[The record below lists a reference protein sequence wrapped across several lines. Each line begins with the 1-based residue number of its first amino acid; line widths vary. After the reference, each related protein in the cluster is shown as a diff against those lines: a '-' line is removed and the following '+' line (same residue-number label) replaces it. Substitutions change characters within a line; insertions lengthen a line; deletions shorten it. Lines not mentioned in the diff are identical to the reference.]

1 VRIAKRIASIDRQH
15 LDYQIDRTYD
25 DHEFEASANGRVWEM
40 RQQRLQIKRS
50 NAVQRNRLL
59 STLLT
64 YLPGAWIDPKNNE
77 LISLYRLRYKIAMEE
92 ERYDT
97 AMIFLNKILEIDP
110 INLEAKL
117 CKGDIYHRCRDYSKA
132 IEQYN
137 KVMRLTSDRQ
147 EDTHHLRARAA
158 MSEIMEMLS

>member
-1 VRIAKRIASIDRQH
+1 
-15 LDYQIDRTYD
+15 
-25 DHEFEASANGRVWEM
+25 M
-40 RQQRLQIKRS
+40 RQQRLQVKRTTPVPKS
-50 NAVQRNRLL
+50 RLL

-117 CKGDIYHRCRDYSKA
+117 CKGEIYHRCLQDYPAA

-137 KVMRLTSDRQ
+137 KVIRLTSGRD
-147 EDTHHLRARAA
+147 EEPVLLRARAGMA
-158 MSEIMEMLS
+158 EIMELLS